1 MRNLLLVATLSVLL
15 MGCEVMDDLAWS
27 DNTYL
32 VDSKAQDGWYWEHY
46 QTDTYGNF
54 SGEHSGIRYD
64 YYVTNNRSK
73 SLCFRL
79 IFSFVRADGYQYGDI
94 YRVEPGERSW
104 LAYASIFSTTGGK
117 TIRVDSTNQW
127 AWIESWETCENNVT
141 W

>member
-15 MGCEVMDDLAWS
+15 TGCEVMDDLAWS

-32 VDSKAQDGWYWEHY
+32 VDSKAQDGWYWENY

-54 SGEHSGIRYD
+54 SGELSGIRYD

-79 IFSFVRADGYQYGDI
+79 SFFFRSSRWISIWRYLSSRAG
-94 YRVEPGERSW
+94 
-104 LAYASIFSTTGGK
+104 
-117 TIRVDSTNQW
+117 
-127 AWIESWETCENNVT
+127 
-141 W
+141 